1 MASNRKPRIFTNTG
15 PDSQTMFY
23 VEGNP
28 TAVLVSRTGRN
39 ETTTH
44 PRHASPEKA
53 LGWCRSHRAQFVYL
67 PVNVGG
73 N

>member
-1 MASNRKPRIFTNTG
+1 
-15 PDSQTMFY
+15 MFY